1 MRYDVVTIVNSWFVL
16 IKKSVRTIKSQLFV
30 WPELKQF
37 SVWKSRNYLK
47 EEVLNFLSNLLVFFL
62 MQLIMQTHEDH
73 FIKTPR
79 RDFHK
84 LGYYRRQLLWQV
96 LENLDP
102 SSAGVWNRTIQA

>member
-1 MRYDVVTIVNSWFVL
+1 
-16 IKKSVRTIKSQLFV
+16 
-30 WPELKQF
+30 
-37 SVWKSRNYLK
+37 
-47 EEVLNFLSNLLVFFL
+47 

-102 SSAGVWNRTIQA
+102 SSAGVWNRTIQAQSRRTMAANAKNLDPENQ

>member
-1 MRYDVVTIVNSWFVL
+1 
-16 IKKSVRTIKSQLFV
+16 
-30 WPELKQF
+30 
-37 SVWKSRNYLK
+37 
-47 EEVLNFLSNLLVFFL
+47 